1 MLATCD
7 KRKQRRRC
15 VATLAGLLLAAFVQA
30 ADARDRSVGIP
41 EPLDTSRI
49 VSIGG
54 AITEILYALGE
65 ERRIVGVDTTSLY
78 PPAVQKEK
86 PSVGYMRQLSAE
98 GVLGLRPSLILAV
111 EGSGPKE
118 TMAVLKAAGVQ
129 LVVVPN
135 SYTGE
140 GIVEKIRIVSRA
152 VGAYRRGECLIGR
165 VRADLAALRRIEA
178 GIEKPVR
185 VLFVL
190 SFVNGRAMVAG
201 NNTAAGG
208 IIGMAGAV
216 NAITNVNN
224 YKPVSAEAIIAARP
238 DVILA
243 MDRAGP
249 GTVNAETVFAN
260 PAFAATPAGAG
271 RRFIAMDALYLLG
284 FGPRTARAARDLA
297 AKLYPDF
304 TAAALPSENASA
316 DSCPHE
322 Q

>member
-1 MLATCD
+1 VVLA
-7 KRKQRRRC
+7 
-15 VATLAGLLLAAFVQA
+15 AFLLAAFVQA
-30 ADARDRSVGIP
+30 VDAGDRGVENP
-41 EPLDTSRI
+41 DASRI

-54 AITEILYALGE
+54 AVTEILYALGQE
-65 ERRIVGVDTTSLY
+65 KRIVGVDTTSLY
-78 PPAVQKEK
+78 PPRAQKEK

-118 TMAVLKAAGVQ
+118 TISVLQAAGVP
-129 LVVVPN
+129 LVEVPD
-135 SYTGE
+135 SHSGQ
-140 GIVEKIRIVSRA
+140 GILEKIRVVSRA
-152 VGAYRRGECLIGR
+152 TGAEERGECLIGQ
-165 VRADLAALRRIEA
+165 VRTDLAALRRIEG
-178 GIEKPVR
+178 GIERRAR

-201 NNTAAGG
+201 NHTAAAG
-208 IIGMAGAV
+208 IIDMAGAV
-216 NAITNVNN
+216 NAVTSYDG
-224 YKPVSAEAIIAARP
+224 YKPVSAEAIIAAKP

-243 MDRAGP
+243 MERAGP

-297 AKLYPDF
+297 AKLYPDL
-304 TAAALPSENASA
+304 TAAALPSERATA

>member
-1 MLATCD
+1 MRTTCD
-7 KRKQRRRC
+7 KRQQRRRC
-15 VATLAGLLLAAFVQA
+15 AAALAGLLLAAFVQA

-54 AITEILYALGE
+54 AVTEILYALGE

-78 PPAVQKEK
+78 PPAAQKEK

-118 TMAVLKAAGVQ
+118 TVAVLQAAGVP
-129 LVVVPN
+129 LVVVPE
-135 SYTGE
+135 SHTGE
-140 GIVEKIRIVSRA
+140 GIVEKIRIVSQA
-152 VGAYRRGECLIGR
+152 VGAQRRGECLIAR
-165 VRADLAALRRIEA
+165 VQADLAALRRIEA
-178 GIEKPVR
+178 GIEKPMR

-190 SFVNGRAMVAG
+190 SFVNGRAMVGGSA
-201 NNTAAGG
+201 TAANG
-208 IIGMAGAV
+208 IIRIAGAV
-216 NAITNVNN
+216 NSVTSYDG
-224 YKPVSAEAIIAARP
+224 YKPVSAEAIIAAKP

-260 PAFAATPAGAG
+260 PAFAATPAGSG

-297 AKLYPDF
+297 VKLYPDF
-304 TAAALPSENASA
+304 TAAALPSESASA
-316 DSCPHE
+316 GSCPHE